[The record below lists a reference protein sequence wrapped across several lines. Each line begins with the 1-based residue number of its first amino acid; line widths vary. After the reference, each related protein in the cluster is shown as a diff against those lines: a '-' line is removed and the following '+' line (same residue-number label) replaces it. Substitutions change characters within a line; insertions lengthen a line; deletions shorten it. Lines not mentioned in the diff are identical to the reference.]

1 MLTDNQKSI
10 IESITKEFLSF
21 NEQRKVVSKSF
32 NLFDT
37 SVLDSEN
44 EYAAEEIAEAKII
57 NKSIH
62 KQLMALAGSDF
73 NLLKQDLPKV
83 KVALSSYLDVE
94 WGGLPNYEKDTKVAR
109 IMIGEYNKC
118 IIIEYYAHGNRHT
131 AANGKTYVIWNG
143 DYRVVNTCDIKG
155 NISAPTL
162 ADLFANENFKQR
174 ITKFYREFT
183 NKLT

>member
-21 NEQRKVVSKSF
+21 NEQRKITSKPF
-32 NLFDT
+32 NFFDT
-37 SVLDSEN
+37 TTLDSEN
-44 EYAAEEIAEAKII
+44 EYAAEQIAEAKII

-83 KVALSSYLDVE
+83 KVALISHSNVE
-94 WGGLPNYEKDTKVAR
+94 WDGLPPYEKDTKFAR
-109 IMIGEYNKC
+109 IRIGG

-131 AANGKTYVIWNG
+131 AANGETYVIWNG
-143 DYRVVNTCDIKG
+143 DYRVVNTCDSKG

-174 ITKFYREFT
+174 ITKFHREFI
-183 NKLT
+183 K

>member
-1 MLTDNQKSI
+1 MLTQNQQEI
-10 IESITKEFLSF
+10 IDSITQEFLTF

-32 NLFDT
+32 NFFDT

-44 EYAAEEIAEAKII
+44 EYAAEQIAEAKII

-83 KVALSSYLDVE
+83 QVALSAYLDVE
-94 WGGLPNYEKDTKVAR
+94 WGGLPPYEKDTKFAR
-109 IMIGEYNKC
+109 IRIGEYNKC

-131 AANGKTYVIWNG
+131 AANGETYVIWNG
-143 DYRVVNTCDIKG
+143 DYRVVNTCDTEG

-162 ADLFANENFKQR
+162 ADLFANEKFTQR
-174 ITKFYREFT
+174 FTNFYRKLT